1 MTFKCVVS
9 NDLCQQLLNGLTGLL
24 LWTFMFLFQIKISL
38 TFHVVPSLSQNMSN
52 NKDLIRK
59 IIRLQSLYLKKCTE
73 ENYLLL
79 KNMIVNL

>member
-9 NDLCQQLLNGLTGLL
+9 SDLCQQLLNGLTGLL

-59 IIRLQSLYLKKCTE
+59 IIRLQSLYVKKCTE
-73 ENYLLL
+73 ENYLVL

>member
-59 IIRLQSLYLKKCTE
+59 IIRLQSLYVKKCTE
-73 ENYLLL
+73 ENYLVL